1 MALLASAL
9 YFERRQNYD
18 RTNNDLKYRYIR
30 MKGEASPESISG
42 LENLFEFNRDN
53 GKIKQMRKD
62 VETYEEAVRR
72 QTALIEQA
80 RLKER
85 AAREQEVRTDT
96 RSVNYALPRGKRPV
110 IRQSFPCPVPFRT
123 FPCIAG

>member
-9 YFERRQNYD
+9 YFERRQNHD
-18 RTNNDLKYRYIR
+18 RTDNDLKYRYIR

-85 AAREQEVRTDT
+85 AAREQKVRADSI
-96 RSVNYALPRGKRPV
+96 RSRNPKGQK
-110 IRQSFPCPVPFRT
+110 
-123 FPCIAG
+123 

>member
-1 MALLASAL
+1 
-9 YFERRQNYD
+9 
-18 RTNNDLKYRYIR
+18 
-30 MKGEASPESISG
+30 MKGEASPESISW

-72 QTALIEQA
+72 QAALIEQA

-85 AAREQEVRTDT
+85 AAREQEVRADT
-96 RSVNYALPRGKRPV
+96 RSVHSALPWKTSGHTAVLPMPRTVPDISMHCRL
-110 IRQSFPCPVPFRT
+110 RQ
-123 FPCIAG
+123 

>member
-1 MALLASAL
+1 
-9 YFERRQNYD
+9 
-18 RTNNDLKYRYIR
+18 

-72 QTALIEQA
+72 QA

-85 AAREQEVRTDT
+85 AAREQEVRADT
-96 RSVNYALPRGKRPV
+96 RSVHSALPWKTSGHTAVLPMPRTVPDISMHCRL
-110 IRQSFPCPVPFRT
+110 RQ
-123 FPCIAG
+123 

>member
-1 MALLASAL
+1 
-9 YFERRQNYD
+9 
-18 RTNNDLKYRYIR
+18 

-42 LENLFEFNRDN
+42 LEDLFEFNRDN
-53 GKIKQMRKD
+53 RKIKQMRKD

-72 QTALIEQA
+72 QAALIEQA

-85 AAREQEVRTDT
+85 AAREQEVRAIPGP
-96 RSVNYALPRGKRPV
+96 YIMPCRGKRPV

>member
-1 MALLASAL
+1 
-9 YFERRQNYD
+9 
-18 RTNNDLKYRYIR
+18 

-53 GKIKQMRKD
+53 RKIKQMRKD

-72 QTALIEQA
+72 QAALIEQA

-85 AAREQEVRTDT
+85 AAREQEVRADSI
-96 RSVNYALPRGKRPV
+96 RSRNSKGQK
-110 IRQSFPCPVPFRT
+110 
-123 FPCIAG
+123 